1 MSVQGRRKAEL
12 LEEVRELEERLEH
25 LSAAT
30 AEGVF
35 VHEAGRILYL
45 NRSGAEMFGFEPG
58 ELLNRNVL
66 ELAPPA
72 CRLAGRSSQPANV
85 LAPVRDQLRS
95 AARAIGHRL
104 YQSG

>member
-35 VHEAGRILYL
+35 VHEAGRFHV
-45 NRSGAEMFGFEPG
+45 S
-58 ELLNRNVL
+58 
-66 ELAPPA
+66 PA
-72 CRLAGRSSQPANV
+72 DSRPVHFRLCR
-85 LAPVRDQLRS
+85 
-95 AARAIGHRL
+95 
-104 YQSG
+104 

>member
-35 VHEAGRILYL
+35 VHEAGRFHV
-45 NRSGAEMFGFEPG
+45 S
-58 ELLNRNVL
+58 
-66 ELAPPA
+66 PA
-72 CRLAGRSSQPANV
+72 DSRLVHFRLCR
-85 LAPVRDQLRS
+85 
-95 AARAIGHRL
+95 
-104 YQSG
+104 